1 MVEMDILR
9 AVIGESP
16 EPGDQATDPVVPKL
30 VWHTLRP
37 PMDPF
42 FILDTPKSFEE
53 ASASLQEAVVGQG
66 FGVLAV
72 HDLGQT
78 LRSKGLPFPEQ
89 CRIFE
94 VCNPQQAAAVLSSMM
109 ALNMA
114 LPCRISVYT
123 EAGTTRIGMIRPAA
137 MLASLSNDPSLRD
150 VARAVEASTTAII
163 EAAAA

>member
-1 MVEMDILR
+1 MP
-9 AVIGESP
+9 A
-16 EPGDQATDPVVPKL
+16 
-30 VWHTLRP
+30 
-37 PMDPF
+37 MDPF

-53 ASASLQEAVVGQG
+53 ASAALQEAVVNQG

-72 HDLGQT
+72 HDLGNT

-94 VCNPQQAAAVLSSMM
+94 VCNPQQAAAVLSTTM

-123 EAGTTRIGMIRPAA
+123 EAGQTRLGMIRPEA
-137 MLASLSNDPSLRD
+137 MLAGLSAEPSLKEL
-150 VARAVEASTTAII
+150 ARAVEASTTAII

>member
-1 MVEMDILR
+1 
-9 AVIGESP
+9 
-16 EPGDQATDPVVPKL
+16 
-30 VWHTLRP
+30 
-37 PMDPF
+37 MDPF

-53 ASASLQEAVVGQG
+53 ASAALQEAVVNQG

-72 HDLGQT
+72 HDLGNT

-94 VCNPQQAAAVLSSMM
+94 VCNPQQAAAVLSTTM

-123 EAGTTRIGMIRPAA
+123 EAGQTRLGMIRPERLLVQRERRHVERHRIFGLALPSVHQRKAA
-137 MLASLSNDPSLRD
+137 EVCSH
-150 VARAVEASTTAII
+150 VVER
-163 EAAAA
+163 

>member
-1 MVEMDILR
+1 
-9 AVIGESP
+9 
-16 EPGDQATDPVVPKL
+16 
-30 VWHTLRP
+30 
-37 PMDPF
+37 MDPF

-53 ASASLQEAVVGQG
+53 ASAALQKAVVDQG

-72 HDLGQT
+72 HDLGDT

-94 VCNPQQAAAVLSSMM
+94 VCNPQQAAAVLSTTM

-123 EAGTTRIGMIRPAA
+123 EAGTPRMGMIRPVA
-137 MLASLSNDPSLRD
+137 MLASLSADPSVVV
-150 VARAVEASTTAII
+150 VAGAVEASTTAII
-163 EAAAA
+163 KAAAA